1 LLWFKQSR
9 KSEWWV
15 PDIAATVGIQV
26 NMPLFLTVEL
36 GDELKIGR
44 SLISFEEKSGRRVRM
59 KIDSQEDVEHVKRAD
74 EPKEKPTPA
83 LTRPRRA

>member
-1 LLWFKQSR
+1 
-9 KSEWWV
+9 
-15 PDIAATVGIQV
+15 
-26 NMPLFLTVEL
+26 MPLFLTVEL

-74 EPKEKPTPA
+74 EPKEKPIPA